1 LVLAGIEAQWRPLRA
16 LLFPRVVMLDLSDPQ
31 ILLGQGLKAGKP
43 DGDAWSAP
51 LPARTCRA
59 GVPVALDALG
69 DFIGDLLLE
78 HSSPDAGL
86 VVAMPRE
93 LVQWRVVE
101 WAEGSQPEDAAEELR
116 DRQID
121 LGWPFSL
128 EAASLDVHPLAEA
141 PGCSLVVGMAL
152 DALEAWIEVFAIA
165 GGSLRHLIPAQVCQQ
180 MAIAAKLESGSDGSL
195 VALLH
200 PASTACHLVV
210 WRGGV
215 PEFQRRL
222 PLEREALLPALAQA
236 LGFCRSRLGAD
247 SIRVLLAEPM
257 EASDAIRDQLQLPL
271 EWVDCGGYGSL
282 QLAGLAQL
290 DRSR

>member
-1 LVLAGIEAQWRPLRA
+1 LVLAGIEEQWRPLRA
-16 LLFPRVVMLDLSDPQ
+16 MLFPQVVMLDLSDPHA
-31 ILLGQGLKAGKP
+31 LLGQGLKAGKP

-78 HSSPDAGL
+78 HSSPNAGL
-86 VVAMPRE
+86 VVALPRE

-101 WAEGSQPEDAAEELR
+101 WAEGSQPDDAAEELR

-128 EAASLDVHPLAEA
+128 EAASLDVQPLAEA

-152 DALEAWIEVFAIA
+152 EALEAWIEVFAIA
-165 GGSLRHLIPAQVCQQ
+165 GGSLRHLIPAQVCEQ
-180 MAIAAKLESGSDGSL
+180 MAIAAKLEAAADDQL

-200 PASTACHLVV
+200 PAGTACHLVV
-210 WRGGV
+210 WRAGV

-257 EASDAIRDQLQLPL
+257 ESADAIRDQLQLPL

-290 DRSR
+290 DRKR